1 MRKVQIMQQFHFD
14 ILAKTGWKAVNINDG
29 PARPVEREQP
39 KEEKKREKKTE
50 GKNF

>member
-14 ILAKTGWKAVNINDG
+14 ILAKTGWKAVNVNDG
-29 PARPVEREQP
+29 PNESELAE
-39 KEEKKREKKTE
+39 KKKKREQKTE